1 MKKET
6 KLILIPVL
14 FILSLALLIWAM
26 NRKKTP
32 DVAATSEVKEEVVN
46 RERVLRNGAYT
57 LGNPNA
63 KVHLV
68 EFFDPECEACA
79 AFHPIIKK
87 ILVDFKDDLYFQ
99 GRYMLY
105 HGNSHGAAMALEAA
119 GEQGK
124 YWELQDI
131 LFTRQNEWSHKKES
145 ANPYFMNYAKE
156 LKLDLKKF
164 EAGLTNQTFQ
174 GFLKLDIAEGESFGV
189 RGTPTFFINGRP
201 LMELSDNALRDAI
214 VAELKKP

>member
-26 NRKKTP
+26 NRNKTP
-32 DVAATSEVKEEVVN
+32 EVATNTAVKEEPVN
-46 RERVLRNGAYT
+46 RERILRNGAYSI
-57 LGNPNA
+57 GSINA
-63 KVHLV
+63 KVHVV

-79 AFHPIIKK
+79 AFHPILKK
-87 ILVDFKDDLYFQ
+87 VLEDFKADLYFQ

-145 ANPYFMNYAKE
+145 ANPYFINYAKE

-164 EAGLTNQTFQ
+164 EGALTNQTFQ
-174 GFLKLDIAEGESFGV
+174 GYLKLDIAEGESFGV
-189 RGTPTFFINGRP
+189 RGTPTFFVNGRP
-201 LMELSDNALRDAI
+201 LMELSDTALRDAI
-214 VAELKKP
+214 VAELKK